1 MGYYT
6 KYVIRA
12 TPELTDKM
20 IESLISL
27 TRYEFDSDG
36 EEMWADI
43 KWWDYDSEMRKFSLM
58 FPDTVF
64 TVQGQGEEQS
74 DRWMEYWK
82 KGKSQNAYLRIEY
95 DEFDETK
102 LIDGN

>member
-1 MGYYT
+1 MDYT

-12 TPELTDKM
+12 APELTGEM
-20 IESLISL
+20 VELLIDL
-27 TRYEFDSDG
+27 TKYEFDTDG

-43 KWWDYDSEMRKFSLM
+43 KWYDYNSEMRSFSLR
-58 FPDTVF
+58 FPNTIF

-82 KGKSQNAYLRIEY
+82 NGKSQNAYLRIEC
-95 DEFDETK
+95 DEFDEDK
-102 LIDGN
+102 LI